1 MPGMPTRARRWVLLI
16 ITALAAG
23 NLVLLAWPPVR
34 QAPWIPVVM
43 LTVTVA
49 MSLTLHLLART
60 LSRNRGRKGP

>member
-1 MPGMPTRARRWVLLI
+1 MPGMPTRARRWVLLV

-34 QAPWIPVVM
+34 QARWIPVVM
-43 LTVTVA
+43 LTVTAA
-49 MSLTLHLLART
+49 MGLALHLLARP